1 MSKHKIIAAL
11 QLGGALLV
19 SIAVGL
25 LVAGLTGGAIL
36 VSVAASLLVAG
47 VFALVFGIALE
58 RESMP
63 PVPVEPAP
71 EVDA

>member
-19 SIAVGL
+19 SLAVGL
-25 LVAGLTGGAIL
+25 LVAGVTGAIL

-58 RESMP
+58 RDSMP
-63 PVPVEPAP
+63 PTPVEPAV

>member
-25 LVAGLTGGAIL
+25 LVAGVTGGAIL

-58 RESMP
+58 REG
-63 PVPVEPAP
+63 VPPAP
-71 EVDA
+71 AEPVTEVDA